1 MRGASGKS
9 NSRAEVKASELS
21 ERGVAKLC
29 ASDVYAGASTPSSAP
44 LAAALGKYEC
54 KKPQSSRA
62 VTLGVSVDG
71 DPAAELSHES

>member
-1 MRGASGKS
+1 MRVVPCSG
-9 NSRAEVKASELS
+9 E
-21 ERGVAKLC
+21 
-29 ASDVYAGASTPSSAP
+29 
-44 LAAALGKYEC
+44 ALNFFCTEEKYEC